1 VSTDA
6 YLLDTSIASIVFDA
20 DHPRHD
26 VIRTRVLGLGAGSTI
41 WICSISFGEIEY
53 GLQVSPAI
61 PVERHAAIRA
71 TLGRYHVY
79 DVDQHTARYYGELR
93 GALFRRFAT
102 RDAKGRLKQKQPEAL
117 LDPTTSKEL
126 GVQENDIWIL
136 AVAIQYNLT
145 FVTLDRMTRLVEA
158 AVEVHSYDRVSLWTV
173 G

>member
-1 VSTDA
+1 VPTDA
-6 YLLDTSIASIVFDA
+6 YLLDTSIASIIFDA
-20 DHPRHD
+20 DHPSHE
-26 VIRTRVLGLGAGSTI
+26 VIRTRVLSLGAGSTI
-41 WICSISFGEIEY
+41 WICSIKY

-61 PVERHAAIRA
+61 PVGRHAAIRA

-117 LDPTTSKEL
+117 LDPTTSKDL

-158 AVEVHSYDRVSLWTV
+158 AVEVHAYDRVSLWTV

>member
-1 VSTDA
+1 MPTDA
-6 YLLDTSIASIVFDA
+6 HLLDTSIASIVFDA
-20 DHPRHD
+20 DHPKHD
-26 VIRTRVLGLGAGSTI
+26 DIRARVLGLGASSTV

-61 PVERHAAIRA
+61 PAERHAAIRS
-71 TLGRYHVY
+71 TLARYRVY
-79 DVDQHTARYYGELR
+79 DVDRHTARYYGELR

-136 AVAIQYNLT
+136 AVAVQYNLI
-145 FVTLDRMTRLVEA
+145 FVTRDRMTRLVEA
-158 AVEVHSYDRVSLWTV
+158 AVEVYSYDRISLWAV

>member
-1 VSTDA
+1 MPTDA

-20 DHPRHD
+20 DHPSHEAVRA
-26 VIRTRVLGLGAGSTI
+26 RVLGLGARSTV

-61 PVERHAAIRA
+61 PAGRHAAIRS
-71 TLGRYHVY
+71 TLGQYHVY
-79 DVDQHTARYYGELR
+79 DVDRHTARYYGELR

-102 RDAKGRLKQKQPEAL
+102 REAKGRLKQKQPEAL
-117 LDPTTSKEL
+117 LDPATAKEL

>member
-1 VSTDA
+1 V
-6 YLLDTSIASIVFDA
+6 V
-20 DHPRHD
+20 
-26 VIRTRVLGLGAGSTI
+26 
-41 WICSISFGEIEY
+41 
-53 GLQVSPAI
+53 
-61 PVERHAAIRA
+61 RHAAIRA
-71 TLGRYHVY
+71 TLGRYQVY
-79 DVDQHTARYYGELR
+79 RIDHHTARYYGELR

-117 LDPTTSKEL
+117 LDPTTAKDL

-173 G
+173 A